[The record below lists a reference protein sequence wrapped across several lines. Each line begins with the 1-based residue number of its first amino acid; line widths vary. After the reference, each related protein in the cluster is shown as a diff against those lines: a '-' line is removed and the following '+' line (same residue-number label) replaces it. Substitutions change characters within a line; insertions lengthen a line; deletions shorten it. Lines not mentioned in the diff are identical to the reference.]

1 MRCPFCERSGTRRE
15 LHAHLTDDHPGEVL
29 TETTWGRRFK
39 ELPCPECDESHRTE
53 VKPRYNDPTFLEE
66 HYREIRLVAF
76 DMFLYHWQD
85 QHDPETMDP
94 ETTDHETDDQEA
106 DDE

>member
-1 MRCPFCERSGTRRE
+1 MKCPFCELEGSRPE
-15 LHAHLTDDHPGEVL
+15 LHAHLTDDHPEEVI
-29 TETTWGRRFK
+29 TETVWGKRYM
-39 ELPCPECDESHRTE
+39 ELPCPMCDESHRTE

-85 QHDPETMDP
+85 QHDAERK
-94 ETTDHETDDQEA
+94 DD
-106 DDE
+106 